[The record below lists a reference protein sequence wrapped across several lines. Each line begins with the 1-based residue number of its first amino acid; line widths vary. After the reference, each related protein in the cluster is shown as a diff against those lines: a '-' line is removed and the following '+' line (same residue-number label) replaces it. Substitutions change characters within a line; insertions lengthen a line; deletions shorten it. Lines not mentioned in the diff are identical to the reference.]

1 MAKSAVLGTWVKSL
15 LVFGRRKYFSWKSH
29 HFLAAALDS
38 AFTVERADS
47 FSGIVLENI

>member
-1 MAKSAVLGTWVKSL
+1 MAASAVLGTWLRSC
-15 LVFGRRKYFSWKSH
+15 LVFGPRKYFSWKSH

-38 AFTVERADS
+38 AFPVERADS

>member
-1 MAKSAVLGTWVKSL
+1 MAKSAVLATWALSL
-15 LVFGRRKYFSWKSH
+15 LVFGHRKYFSWKSH
-29 HFLAAALDS
+29 YFLVAALDS